1 MKYVKKD
8 PQGFGVCLSV
18 YPPTQYITLE
28 SGNFLGLCHYALLQ
42 LNHVLGS
49 GSSNSCGGI
58 IQKDQKPS
66 EKSWGRSSSTS
77 QLTTAGEFV
86 YSLFADVILETSPP
100 NPRCRPDCDVVL

>member
-1 MKYVKKD
+1 MCA
-8 PQGFGVCLSV
+8 FLCT
-18 YPPTQYITLE
+18 PTQYITLE
-28 SGNFLGLCHYALLQ
+28 SGNFFGLCRHALLQ

-49 GSSNSCGGI
+49 GSSNSCAGI

-66 EKSWGRSSSTS
+66 EKSWGRGSSTS